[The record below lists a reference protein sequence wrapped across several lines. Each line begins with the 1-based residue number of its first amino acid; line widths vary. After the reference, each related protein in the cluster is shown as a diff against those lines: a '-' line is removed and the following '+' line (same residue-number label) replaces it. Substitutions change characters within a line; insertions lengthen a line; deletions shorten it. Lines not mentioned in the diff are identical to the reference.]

1 MRNFNPAGGQAA
13 NYNLNNNNNYGQYNN
28 FMNQNNNNFQN
39 AYNNQY
45 NNGNNPNYN
54 KWGNSNNNSNFQN
67 NINNINGYNNNSY
80 QNNNYNGYNMN
91 MNSMNNMNIN
101 RMNMNSM
108 NNMNMNGMNMNS
120 MNNMNAI
127 NGINGMNNINN
138 LNNMNMNKMNMN
150 SMNNNY
156 SNMNNMG
163 NVNNMNCQVNNNI
176 NNNISKMNMNSISFS
191 NNGNMNNQFNQNL
204 NMNNI
209 NNQNQL
215 NNNNQYNN
223 NNNQDQALGQNNY
236 QPNYN
241 QVQNQVQNNNQ
252 YNNNFNQNNINM
264 NNASFQPKIENN
276 NNSNQNN
283 NNEIEANCN
292 NGDKKDI
299 DDKDGYKEKDNEE
312 MIDEDNNNEKDK
324 HINNLDKKNNNS
336 RINKN
341 KNDNKNNIY
350 NNFNYNRNKPNNQK
364 KPYPFKR
371 IQDGTSNRGINSKYT
386 NNRMNTRDTKIYNNP
401 NLMNNQQKN
410 NNNTNNINNNVK
422 QQPKNNRGNANKDS
436 TENKRKNRTNLNPK
450 TTVTFKQEKVD
461 LDFYVRARGLDNVG
475 ATCYMN
481 ATLQCFYHVKAL
493 SEHLINNNK
502 IKPKLELTFCYK
514 DLVEEL
520 VGCKN
525 RRKFNIDR
533 NNYTN
538 NEQIKESIKPT
549 KFKDL
554 ISEMNPLFKGVKA
567 NDSKDLIIFLL
578 ETMNAELTQMNNN
591 TDKMEPFYGD
601 NKEDME
607 PEKFKKF
614 HNSIISDIF
623 YGFQKGIIKCDQC
636 EDESVTYSIINLL
649 VFPLEKIYTELN
661 KEANNNNNNNMN
673 MNNYGQN
680 NMNRFNNFNYGF
692 NYSNQFNNFRNGM
705 NNNLNALNPSTIQP
719 RQRGMIKKENPKLT
733 FDECFTDLNKAE
745 ILTGQNAIYCNKCKG
760 MRNAKMFNEIIKAPN
775 VLIIIL
781 NRGKGNT
788 FECDVDYPS
797 SLDLSKY
804 IKEPSSIKQYELI
817 GVISHLGKSS
827 MEGHFIAYCRH
838 FDFSWYLFNDSIVKQ
853 VGGESDFK
861 GIPYILFYQNK
872 QWN

>member
-1 MRNFNPAGGQAA
+1 M
-13 NYNLNNNNNYGQYNN
+13 NNKAMYG
-28 FMNQNNNNFQN
+28 
-39 AYNNQY
+39 
-45 NNGNNPNYN
+45 
-54 KWGNSNNNSNFQN
+54 
-67 NINNINGYNNNSY
+67 
-80 QNNNYNGYNMN
+80 MN
-91 MNSMNNMNIN
+91 MNNMNNMNIVNNMN

-108 NNMNMNGMNMNS
+108 NN
-120 MNNMNAI
+120 I
-127 NGINGMNNINN
+127 
-138 LNNMNMNKMNMN
+138 
-150 SMNNNY
+150 NNNY
-156 SNMNNMG
+156 NNMNNMG
-163 NVNNMNCQVNNNI
+163 NMNNINVRMNNNMNNNI
-176 NNNISKMNMNSISFS
+176 NKMNMNSISFS
-191 NNGNMNNQFNQNL
+191 NNRNVNNRFNQNL
-204 NMNNI
+204 YMNNI

-215 NNNNQYNN
+215 YNNNQFNNNNS
-223 NNNQDQALGQNNY
+223 QAQVQQQNNY
-236 QPNYN
+236 QNYYN
-241 QVQNQVQNNNQ
+241 QFPNQVQNNIQ
-252 YNNNFNQNNINM
+252 INNNFNQNNINM
-264 NNASFQPKIENN
+264 NNTSDQQGVENN

-283 NNEIEANCN
+283 NNEIVTNDN
-292 NGDKKDI
+292 NGDEEDIDGKDDNEEIIDEDNNGDEEDI
-299 DDKDGYKEKDNEE
+299 DDNDDNKE
-312 MIDEDNNNEKDK
+312 MIDEDNNYEKNK
-324 HINNLDKKNNNS
+324 HIDNLYKKNNNAKTNNNNS
-336 RINKN
+336 VKITNIINNKFNAKN
-341 KNDNKNNIY
+341 K
-350 NNFNYNRNKPNNQK
+350 NYNRNNANNNFNDIKNKHNIQK
-364 KPYPFKR
+364 KSHIFNR
-371 IQDGTSNRGINSKYT
+371 IQDETSNKGVNFKYT
-386 NNRMNTRDTKIYNNP
+386 NNRTNAKDTKIYNNT

-410 NNNTNNINNNVK
+410 NTNKTNNNVK
-422 QQPKNNRGNANKDS
+422 KPKNNTGNANKDLAN
-436 TENKRKNRTNLNPK
+436 NKRKNMNNLNPK
-450 TTVTFKQEKVD
+450 TIVTSRQEKINI
-461 LDFYVRARGLDNVG
+461 DFYVRARGLDNVG

-493 SEHLINNNK
+493 SEHLINNDK
-502 IKPKLELTFCYK
+502 INRRLKLTFCYK

-525 RRKFNIDR
+525 RRTFNIDR
-533 NNYTN
+533 NNYTSN
-538 NEQIKESIKPT
+538 DQIKDSIKPT

-567 NDSKDLIIFLL
+567 NDSKDLILFLL
-578 ETMNAELTQMNNN
+578 ETMNAELTQMNNH

-636 EDESVTYSIINLL
+636 GDESVTYSIINLL

-661 KEANNNNNNNMN
+661 KGANNNNYNMNMN

-692 NYSNQFNNFRNGM
+692 NYSNQYNNFRNGM
-705 NNNLNALNPSTIQP
+705 INNLNALNPSTIQP
-719 RQRGMIKKENPKLT
+719 RQRGMIKKEKPKLT

-788 FECDVDYPS
+788 FECDVDFPS

-804 IKEPSSIKQYELI
+804 IKEPSSIKQYELM
-817 GVISHLGKSS
+817 GVISHLGRSS

-853 VGGESDFK
+853 IGGVSDFK

-872 QWN
+872 

>member
-1 MRNFNPAGGQAA
+1 
-13 NYNLNNNNNYGQYNN
+13 
-28 FMNQNNNNFQN
+28 MN
-39 AYNNQY
+39 
-45 NNGNNPNYN
+45 
-54 KWGNSNNNSNFQN
+54 
-67 NINNINGYNNNSY
+67 
-80 QNNNYNGYNMN
+80 
-91 MNSMNNMNIN
+91 
-101 RMNMNSM
+101 
-108 NNMNMNGMNMNS
+108 
-120 MNNMNAI
+120 
-127 NGINGMNNINN
+127 
-138 LNNMNMNKMNMN
+138 
-150 SMNNNY
+150 
-156 SNMNNMG
+156 
-163 NVNNMNCQVNNNI
+163 
-176 NNNISKMNMNSISFS
+176 
-191 NNGNMNNQFNQNL
+191 
-204 NMNNI
+204 
-209 NNQNQL
+209 
-215 NNNNQYNN
+215 
-223 NNNQDQALGQNNY
+223 
-236 QPNYN
+236 
-241 QVQNQVQNNNQ
+241 
-252 YNNNFNQNNINM
+252 
-264 NNASFQPKIENN
+264 
-276 NNSNQNN
+276 
-283 NNEIEANCN
+283 
-292 NGDKKDI
+292 
-299 DDKDGYKEKDNEE
+299 
-312 MIDEDNNNEKDK
+312 DEDNNNEKDK
-324 HINNLDKKNNNS
+324 HINHLSKKNNIS
-336 RINKN
+336 KINKN
-341 KNDNKNNIY
+341 KNDNKNNIN
-350 NNFNYNRNKPNNQK
+350 NNFNYNRNNLNIQK
-364 KPYPFKR
+364 KPFSFKR
-371 IQDGTSNRGINSKYT
+371 ISDGTTYKGINSKYT
-386 NNRMNTRDTKIYNNP
+386 NNRMNTKDTKIYNNP

-422 QQPKNNRGNANKDS
+422 QRKNNRGNANKDS
-436 TENKRKNRTNLNPK
+436 TENKRKNMTNLNPK
-450 TTVTFKQEKVD
+450 TIVTFKQEKVD

-502 IKPKLELTFCYK
+502 INQKLKLTFCYK

-567 NDSKDLIIFLL
+567 NDSKDLILFLL

-636 EDESVTYSIINLL
+636 GDESVTYSIINLL

-788 FECDVDYPS
+788 FDCDVDYPS